1 MIPFRKILVT
11 SLILCAVGLMGL
23 FFIFVN
29 TLPTLGPRWL
39 LFFLL
44 LVALTGL
51 ALPVTAFLN
60 MRFPSEPLAGSGV
73 VLRQAIWVGIYGD
86 LLVWLQMGRELTFPM
101 ALFIA
106 VGFILIEIL
115 LRMSERSRWKPK
127 KSENE

>member
-60 MRFPSEPLAGSGV
+60 MRFQSEPLAGSGV

>member
-11 SLILCAVGLMGL
+11 SLVLCSVGLIGL

-39 LFFLL
+39 FFFLFFVEL
-44 LVALTGL
+44 AGL
-51 ALPVTAFLN
+51 SLPVTAYLN
-60 MRFPSEPLAGSGV
+60 LRFPSEPLAGSGV
-73 VLRQAIWVGIYGD
+73 PLRQAIWVGIYGD
-86 LLVWLQMGRELTFPM
+86 LLAWLQMGRELTFPM

-115 LRMSERSRWKPK
+115 LRMSERSRWNPK

>member
-60 MRFPSEPLAGSGV
+60 MRFLSEPLAGSGV